1 MIFIEIEKNVLKYF
15 DISQRFIL
23 NENVNI
29 VPKDWKRMLDL
40 VVADETGDSVA
51 KLIKDKDKAVA
62 RFVAGLKLSNSPLE
76 YKDSWGEYSGEFS
89 SFGNK
94 ALSLGATV
102 EEIKNIYDNTE
113 APSEY
118 IDRIKQL
125 SGKKLKDR
133 FVSSISKAVLDSGFD
148 INYLRHNGY
157 AITYIGKEAM
167 ERNSIV
173 VTNDIMMHLK
183 CAIVGV
189 KCEEFK
195 ESNPFKSESQIYT
208 GFIEKYD
215 EEGNLTDLSK
225 YENCFY

>member
-1 MIFIEIEKNVLKYF
+1 MKIKR
-15 DISQRFIL
+15 ISDIL

-40 VVADETGDSVA
+40 VVANETGDSVA

-76 YKDSWGEYSGEFS
+76 YKDSWSEYSGEFS

-167 ERNSIV
+167 ERNGRKWTIGYKTEITLDDKKFNLIFDAVTDEGDGQTYYV
-173 VTNDIMMHLK
+173 VDTSSDNIFDRLFYKRTGIMEFVATIKDVLK
-183 CAIVGV
+183 
-189 KCEEFK
+189 K
-195 ESNPFKSESQIYT
+195 Q
-208 GFIEKYD
+208 
-215 EEGNLTDLSK
+215 L
-225 YENCFY
+225 

>member
-1 MIFIEIEKNVLKYF
+1 MKIKR
-15 DISQRFIL
+15 ISDIL

-167 ERNSIV
+167 ERNGRKWTIGYKTEITLDDKKFNLIFDAVTDEGDGPTYYV
-173 VTNDIMMHLK
+173 VDTSSDNIFDRLFYKRTGIMEFVATIKDVLK
-183 CAIVGV
+183 
-189 KCEEFK
+189 K
-195 ESNPFKSESQIYT
+195 Q
-208 GFIEKYD
+208 
-215 EEGNLTDLSK
+215 L
-225 YENCFY
+225 

>member
-1 MIFIEIEKNVLKYF
+1 MKIKR
-15 DISQRFIL
+15 ISDIL

-40 VVADETGDSVA
+40 VVANETGDSVA

-76 YKDSWGEYSGEFS
+76 YKDSWGEYIGEFS

-167 ERNSIV
+167 ERNGRKWTIGYKTEITLDDKKFNLIFDAVTDEGDGPTYYV
-173 VTNDIMMHLK
+173 VDTSSDNIFDRLFYKRTGIMEFVATIKDVLK
-183 CAIVGV
+183 
-189 KCEEFK
+189 K
-195 ESNPFKSESQIYT
+195 Q
-208 GFIEKYD
+208 
-215 EEGNLTDLSK
+215 L
-225 YENCFY
+225 